1 MTDAPD
7 VIFASG
13 AVVFAG
19 NRDGALSMRDGAP
32 IALTIEDGRPMNK
45 EWLVRTVEITDR
57 DDADLWRARYLLCD
71 AARIPVPDE
80 DEVYLFSLIG
90 MAVEVV
96 GQGPVG
102 HVRDVYQAPQGLLIE
117 VETATARPLV
127 PWHPD
132 IIERVDEESR
142 TIFLRPLDGL
152 IQ

>member
-1 MTDAPD
+1 M
-7 VIFASG
+7 
-13 AVVFAG
+13 
-19 NRDGALSMRDGAP
+19 
-32 IALTIEDGRPMNK
+32 
-45 EWLVRTVEITDR
+45 RTVEITDR

-71 AARIPVPDE
+71 AERIPEPDE

-102 HVRDVYQAPQGLLIE
+102 HVRDVYEAPQGLLIE